1 MKLTPEQQ
9 ARIDKAHDEAQTRI
23 SEAFTEGMIDLF
35 SMFGSKPERWSCTE
49 DQDLANFTAEIEKL
63 ISDATGTAPELP
75 TVLNPEN
82 VASTDIPVCDECD
95 GMSNGPWTPG
105 ACPKCLGSGRTDIP
119 RIRIINN
126 TEGGE

>member
-9 ARIDKAHDEAQTRI
+9 ARIDKAHDEAQARI

-35 SMFGSKPERWSCTE
+35 SMFGKPERWSCTE

-82 VASTDIPVCDECD
+82 VASTDV
-95 GMSNGPWTPG
+95 S
-105 ACPKCLGSGRTDIP
+105 IP
-119 RIRIINN
+119 RIRIVDN

>member
-9 ARIDKAHDEAQTRI
+9 ARIDKAHDEAQARI

-35 SMFGSKPERWSCTE
+35 SMFGKPERWAPTE
-49 DQDLANFTAEIEKL
+49 DEDLANFTAEIEKL

>member
-9 ARIDKAHDEAQTRI
+9 ARIDKAHDEAQARI

-35 SMFGSKPERWSCTE
+35 SMFGKPERWSCTE

-63 ISDATGTAPELP
+63 IYTKVGDSDNNTGTAPELP

-82 VASTDIPVCDECD
+82 VASTDV
-95 GMSNGPWTPG
+95 S
-105 ACPKCLGSGRTDIP
+105 IP
-119 RIRIINN
+119 RIRIVDT
-126 TEGGE
+126 TEEVA

>member
-9 ARIDKAHDEAQTRI
+9 ARIDKAHDEAQARI

-35 SMFGSKPERWSCTE
+35 SMFGKPERWSPTE
-49 DQDLANFTAEIEKL
+49 DADQANFTAEIEKL

>member
-9 ARIDKAHDEAQTRI
+9 ARIDKAHDEAQARI

-35 SMFGSKPERWSCTE
+35 SMFGKPERWSCTE

>member
-9 ARIDKAHDEAQTRI
+9 ARIDKAHDEAQARI

-35 SMFGSKPERWSCTE
+35 SMFGKPERWSCTE

-63 ISDATGTAPELP
+63 INTGIAPELP
-75 TVLNPEN
+75 SVLNPEN
-82 VASTDIPVCDECD
+82 VASTDV
-95 GMSNGPWTPG
+95 S
-105 ACPKCLGSGRTDIP
+105 IP
-119 RIRIINN
+119 RIRIVDN